1 MNAIRNTVIFATCA
15 LVPFLATP
23 ARATDVAGNWYNN
36 AGIQVITIYKAGP
49 EYAPSI
55 SDPQG
60 VVPGGTPNAPTGTY
74 RKNVSGFSVAGNH
87 VLFQIN
93 ETIFA
98 PGMNMATMSWEY
110 DLNLSPEGQRLVGT
124 LVTTIFNG
132 SPTTSNV
139 TLFLRN

>member
-1 MNAIRNTVIFATCA
+1 MTAIRNTVICAACA
-15 LVPFLATP
+15 LVPFLAMP
-23 ARATDVAGNWYNN
+23 ARADVAGNWYDNS
-36 AGIQVITIYKAGP
+36 GHQVISIYKAGP
-49 EYAPSI
+49 EYAPAI

-60 VVPGGTPNAPTGTY
+60 VVPGGSAHAQPGTY
-74 RKNVSGFSVAGNH
+74 NKTVSGFSVAGDH
-87 VLFQIN
+87 VHFMIYEQ
-93 ETIFA
+93 IFA

-132 SPTTSNV
+132 SPTTSNA